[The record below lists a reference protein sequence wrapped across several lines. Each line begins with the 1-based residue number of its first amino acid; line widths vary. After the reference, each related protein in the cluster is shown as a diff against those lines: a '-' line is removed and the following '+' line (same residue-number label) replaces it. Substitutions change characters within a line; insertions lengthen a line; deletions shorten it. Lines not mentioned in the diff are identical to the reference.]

1 MIFFAARND
10 PAAVFQ
16 YLFAETDA
24 RVFEAYSECS
34 QELREFR
41 SVAEVEAAAPLG
53 QDPHGNSMAM
63 MLYLWPPAATGD
75 FRIERIAV
83 NPEYCEGHTFRFTVR
98 GAGLLYLT
106 LGGVCEQVVT
116 QSKFG
121 QASIFG
127 DPQARQTVKKEA
139 VAEHSRTIRRHIAT
153 RLAVVRAGMRPVL
166 PQALELARMGYALKR
181 SADTPRQYDLTPLP
195 MPESNTP
202 R

>member
-16 YLFAETDA
+16 YLFAEIDA
-24 RVFEAYSECS
+24 RVFEAYSEYS

-41 SVAEVEAAAPLG
+41 SVAELEAAAPLG
-53 QDPHGNSMAM
+53 QDPHGNGWAM
-63 MLYLWPPAATGD
+63 MLYLWSPAATGD

-127 DPQARQTVKKEA
+127 DPQARQTVRKEA
-139 VAEHSRTIRRHIAT
+139 VAERSRLIRRHIAT
-153 RLAVVRAGMRPVL
+153 RTAVARAGTRLVVPE
-166 PQALELARMGYALKR
+166 AWELARAGYALKR
-181 SADTPRQYDLTPLP
+181 SADTLWVYELTPDATSA
-195 MPESNTP
+195 E
-202 R
+202 